1 MSIIQNPVLR
11 GFNPDPCICR
21 GKDAWYIAVSTF
33 EWYPGVL
40 IYESKD
46 FVNWELKATPLDRLS
61 QLNLIGEQP
70 SGGIWAPALSYH
82 DGLYWLV
89 YTDTKAWKGEQ
100 KISPLRDM
108 HNYLV
113 TAPDITG
120 PWSEPVHLV
129 SGGYDPS
136 LFHDDTGKKW
146 LAYIRRDFRGIHADL
161 FAGIIVREYSV
172 DEQRLIG
179 EERVIYEG
187 ANLQTDYFMKCQI
200 YEAPHLMKKD
210 DWYYLITAEGGTGYT
225 HATCVSRSR
234 DIFGPYEFHP
244 QTPMLTSRDAN
255 ERRIQRTGHGNLVE
269 GPHGQWYMTYLGS
282 RPLDAQTKRSPLG
295 RETCIASIEWRDGWP
310 CLTGS
315 SVIPSES
322 FTVESAVEQNL
333 DSSWHVNFS
342 RCATLPLELQSLRAP
357 KSDAWCN
364 LNERPG
370 YLRIRGQE
378 SPTSRFHQSLLA
390 CRVRDWQVEVE
401 TALEFSPSSYLHM
414 AGLMARYD
422 ESTFYYLFITRDD
435 DGTKI
440 LSYMEMD
447 AGSFAYNNR
456 LAVLPENGE
465 TGLRLRIEDAKLRF
479 SYRTDDGTW
488 TELGLDKD
496 FTKLSDEYATPI
508 GFTGAFV
515 GITANDMLGFRE
527 PADFRFFS
535 YRQLPGESANSRS

>member
-1 MSIIQNPVLR
+1 MSLIQNPILR
-11 GFNPDPCICR
+11 GFNPDPCVCR

-46 FVNWELKATPLDRLS
+46 FVNWELRANPLDRLS

-70 SGGIWAPALSYH
+70 SGGVWAPALSYH

-136 LFHDDTGKKW
+136 LFHDESTGKKW
-146 LAYIRRDFRGIHADL
+146 LGYIRRDFRGIYEDL
-161 FAGIIVREYSV
+161 FAGIILREYSAS
-172 DEQRLIG
+172 EQRLVG
-179 EERVIYEG
+179 EEHVIYKG
-187 ANLQTDYFMKCQI
+187 ANLRTDYFMKCQI
-200 YEAPHLMKKD
+200 YEAPHLLRKD

-234 DIFGPYEFHP
+234 DILGPYELHP
-244 QTPMLTSRDAN
+244 DTPMLTSRDAN
-255 ERRIQRTGHGNLVE
+255 GRIQRTGHGNLVE
-269 GPHGQWYMTYLGS
+269 GPHGQWYMPYLGS
-282 RPLDAQTKRSPLG
+282 RPIDGPVKRSPLG
-295 RETCIASIEWRDGWP
+295 RESCMAPIEWRDGWP
-310 CLTGS
+310 CLATGG
-315 SVIPSES
+315 VVPAES
-322 FTVESAVEQNL
+322 FEIDSEVEQQL
-333 DSSWHVNFS
+333 DTSWTVDFGQ
-342 RCATLPLELQSLRAP
+342 CEAIPLELQSLRIP
-357 KSDAWCN
+357 KSEDWCN
-364 LNERPG
+364 LRERPG

-390 CRVRDWQVEVE
+390 CRIRDFAFEVE
-401 TALEFSPSSYLHM
+401 TSLEFTPTTYLHM
-414 AGLMARYD
+414 AGVMARYD
-422 ESTFYYLFITRDD
+422 ENTFYYLFITRDD

-447 AGSFAYNNR
+447 AGSYSYQNR
-456 LAVLPENGE
+456 LATLPDSGE
-465 TGLRLRIEDAKLRF
+465 IGLRIHVEDTKLRF
-479 SYRTDDGTW
+479 AYQVKDGAWTDT
-488 TELGLDKD
+488 GLEKD
-496 FTKLSDEYATPI
+496 FTRLSDEYATPI
-508 GFTGAFV
+508 GFTGAFA
-515 GITANDMLGFRE
+515 GITVNDMLGFKT

-535 YRQLPGESANSRS
+535 YRPIDA